1 MKGDIRVIKEQN
13 CSNPTGT
20 PIYPEDEKE
29 KKDETAMDEKNKKKK
44 KSPRWKDF
52 VASRYELVEPPAV
65 DVGTCGSSGDP
76 TLDHLGDPN
85 KSMLE
90 EMEKLQQL
98 EQELALMIEIQEQQ
112 ELLEALEHE
121 EIMLDVN
128 RVCGSEE
135 AVESIAQELSE
146 QDSMIKKLVSMQ
158 FPEEIASWSVQTSK
172 GDWETA
178 LDKAR
183 KRFQEKAEQVQTRPP
198 ATPCTSTR
206 LPNEIAEDTKNGN

>member
-1 MKGDIRVIKEQN
+1 MKGDIRDIKEQN

-29 KKDETAMDEKNKKKK
+29 MKEETARDEKEEEEEEPSMKRFH
-44 KSPRWKDF
+44 SIT
-52 VASRYELVEPPAV
+52 YELVETPAGDV
-65 DVGTCGSSGDP
+65 DTSGDP
-76 TLDHLGDPN
+76 TLDYMGDPN

-90 EMEKLQQL
+90 EMERLQQL
-98 EQELALMIEIQEQQ
+98 EQELALVIEIQEQQ
-112 ELLEALEHE
+112 ELLQALEYE
-121 EIMLDVN
+121 EAMVDVN

-135 AVESIAQELSE
+135 GVESIAPELSE
-146 QDSMIKKLVSMQ
+146 QDSMIKKLVNMQ
-158 FPEEIASWSVQTSK
+158 FPEEIAPWSVQTSK

-198 ATPCTSTR
+198 ATPCTPAR
-206 LPNEIAEDTKNGN
+206 LPEETTEDTKNGN